1 MSSFPRKKSSPARER
16 LAETVAARQ
25 STESKLANVRASLA
39 RLADHE
45 ASVTAAEQK
54 LAALNA
60 AEADATLKWA
70 KSGKGDAPAVNAD
83 RREEISKA
91 LAAARAQA
99 AAAAAARASLEAE
112 ASAASANLPGIEK
125 WSKAAIAQ
133 IVAEE
138 AEPLIAELT
147 ESMRAIAGKQERL
160 KQMFAFVVGAAESLP
175 QRSEEARQVYVA
187 VEPLSQAMQKAFS
200 TPESPLDMAAASGAA
215 LREFIGALASDSGVS
230 LSV

>member
-160 KQMFAFVVGAAESLP
+160 KQMFAFVVGAAEFTATAKRGSPTGLCRGRAVVASNAESVLHAGKP
-175 QRSEEARQVYVA
+175 ARYGRRIRRCVA
-187 VEPLSQAMQKAFS
+187 RIHRRPGL
-200 TPESPLDMAAASGAA
+200 
-215 LREFIGALASDSGVS
+215 
-230 LSV
+230 